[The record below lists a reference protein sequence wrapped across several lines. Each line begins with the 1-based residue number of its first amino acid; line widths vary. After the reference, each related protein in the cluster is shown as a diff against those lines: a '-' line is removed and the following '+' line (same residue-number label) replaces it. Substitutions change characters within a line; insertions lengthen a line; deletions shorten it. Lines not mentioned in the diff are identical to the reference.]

1 MTITINDN
9 KTELPQDTT
18 VKTLIMQLYPDT
30 KGGIAVAINNKIV
43 PKTQWDTHIIKQDD
57 DIVII
62 NAAYGG

>member
-18 VKTLIMQLYPDT
+18 VKTLITQLYPDT

-43 PKTQWDTHIIKQDD
+43 PKTQWDTHKIKQDD